1 MLNLATFRLLALG
14 IAVLAYVSGCGEH
27 KQPALQGSLLR
38 RGLSGEPSTLDPAAV
53 SDTFSGDVVRDTYQ
67 GLTME
72 SSTGEAIPGVASG
85 WTVDASGTLYT
96 FTLRSD
102 ARWSNGKPVQ
112 AQDFVRALRRAVD
125 PKEGSPA
132 ADNLR
137 LISGASEILGGK
149 ASTDSLRVS
158 APSAGILQIKL
169 VAPAAYFPLL
179 LSNTV
184 AFPIFSADTAKRHDA
199 TGWVSNGAYVL
210 ESWNPGSSIRLKRNE
225 YYWDK
230 AHVQISEVEYQ
241 FSAEEA
247 SQFARFRSGGL
258 DMTDS
263 VPANEIQG
271 LRASHSPE
279 LMLAPYLATAYYGL
293 NLAEGPTAHSLQL
306 RQALNMA
313 IDRQRLVDALGFG
326 QTPAYGFLPEGI
338 WNYTPQ
344 SFPWKSLT
352 DEARV
357 AEAQRLYK
365 AAGFSPNA
373 PLNLRLLYN
382 SNPIIRQTAVIV
394 ADMWKKTLGVN
405 VELTGEEYRVF
416 LDSRHNRSRWDVVR
430 LSWSADFNDASN
442 FLDIFG
448 QNSANNDEAYRS
460 PIVDDLLTAAERS
473 VDAVDRRELLQK
485 AEITMLNDYPIIPLY
500 FFVSKRLVKPYVL
513 GLHPSPLNSAP
524 SSTLRVVPANRAPQ
538 P

>member
-1 MLNLATFRLLALG
+1 MPTFRLLALG
-14 IAVLAYVSGCGEH
+14 MAVLVGVSGCSPQKH
-27 KQPALQGSLLR
+27 AAPRVSVLR

-72 SSTGEAIPGVASG
+72 SPSGEAIPGVASA
-85 WTVDASGTLYT
+85 WTVDASGTVYT
-96 FTLRSD
+96 FTLRPD

-112 AQDFVRALRRAVD
+112 AQDFIRSMKRAVD
-125 PKEGSPA
+125 PKENSPV

-137 LISGASEILGGK
+137 LIAGASDILAGK
-149 ASTDSLRVS
+149 ASVDSLGVS
-158 APSAGILQIKL
+158 SPSAGILQIKL
-169 VAPAAYFPLL
+169 VAPATYFPLL

-184 AFPIFSADTAKRHDA
+184 AFPIFSADTVKRHDA
-199 TGWVSNGAYVL
+199 ASWISNGAYVL
-210 ESWNPGSSIRLKRNE
+210 ESWDPGSSIRLKRNE

-241 FSAEEA
+241 FSADEA
-247 SQFARFRSGGL
+247 SQFARYRSGSL

-263 VPANEIQG
+263 VPSNAIQG

-279 LMLAPYLATAYYGL
+279 LMLAPFLATAYYGL
-293 NLAEGPTAHSLQL
+293 NLAQGRIAQSVQL

-313 IDRQRLVDALGFG
+313 IDRQRLVDSLGFG
-326 QTPAYGFLPEGI
+326 QAPAYGFLPDGI

-352 DEARV
+352 DEARI
-357 AEAQRLYK
+357 AEARRLYK
-365 AAGFSPNA
+365 AAGFTGNE
-373 PLNLRLLYN
+373 PLKLRLLYN
-382 SNPIIRQTAVIV
+382 SNPIIQQTAVIV
-394 ADMWKKTLGVN
+394 ADMWKRVLGVS

-416 LDSRHNRSRWDVVR
+416 LDSRHDRSRWDVVR
-430 LSWSADFNDASN
+430 LSWNADFNDASN
-442 FLDIFG
+442 FLEIF
-448 QNSANNDEAYRS
+448 SRDSPNNDEAYKS
-460 PIVDDLLTAAERS
+460 PIVDNLLTAAERS
-473 VDAVDRRELLQK
+473 ANAADRRELLQK
-485 AEITMLNDYPIIPLY
+485 AERVVLNDYPIIPLY
-500 FFVSKRLVKPYVL
+500 FFVSKRLVKPYII

-524 SSTLRVVPANRAPQ
+524 SSTLRIGPANDTSQ

>member
-1 MLNLATFRLLALG
+1 MVNIPTFRVLVLG
-14 IAVLAYVSGCGEH
+14 LAVLAGVSGCGARKHAAPET
-27 KQPALQGSLLR
+27 SVLR

-67 GLTME
+67 GLTTE
-72 SSTGEAIPGVASG
+72 SPTGEAVPGVASA

-96 FTLRSD
+96 FTLRPD
-102 ARWSNGKPVQ
+102 ARWSNGQAVQ
-112 AQDFVRALRRAVD
+112 AQDFIRAMRRAVD
-125 PKEGSPA
+125 PKEASPA

-137 LISGASEILGGK
+137 LIAGASDILAGK
-149 ASTDSLRVS
+149 APTDSLGVS
-158 APSAGILQIKL
+158 SPSAGVLQIKL

-199 TGWVSNGAYVL
+199 TNWVSNGAYVL
-210 ESWNPGSSIRLKRNE
+210 ESWNPGASIRLKRNE

-230 AHVQISEVEYQ
+230 AHVPIAEVEYQ
-241 FSAEEA
+241 FSADEA
-247 SQFARFRSGGL
+247 SQFARYRSGGL

-263 VPANEIQG
+263 VPANAIQG

-279 LMLAPYLATAYYGL
+279 LLLAPFLATAYYGL
-293 NLAEGPTAHSLQL
+293 NLAQGPTAHSAQL

-313 IDRQRLVDALGFG
+313 VDRQRLVDALGFG

-338 WNYTPQ
+338 WTYTPQ

-352 DEARV
+352 DEARI

-365 AAGFSPNA
+365 AAGYTPDSP
-373 PLNLRLLYN
+373 LKLRLLYN
-382 SNPIIRQTAVIV
+382 SNPIIQQTAVMV
-394 ADMWKKTLGVN
+394 ADMWKHVLGVN

-416 LDSRHNRSRWDVVR
+416 LESRHDRSRWDVVR
-430 LSWSADFNDASN
+430 LSWNADYNDAGN
-442 FLDIFG
+442 FLEIFG
-448 QNSANNDEAYRS
+448 RNSPNNDEGYAS
-460 PIVDDLLTAAERS
+460 PIVDDLLRAAEAS
-473 VDAVDRRELLQK
+473 PDPMGRRELLQK
-485 AEITMLNDYPIIPLY
+485 AESAMLNDYPIIPLY

-524 SSTLRVVPANRAPQ
+524 SSTLRMTPVNAPPQ